1 MNSFRNAAQVALEA
15 LKNNVGEMRVEGA
28 ISILET
34 ALAQPAEPF
43 TPDAI
48 RTTQTAWKMGYDA
61 AKAETQPAEPQITH
75 SAECWRWHHGCAVAK
90 IERECKHD

>member
-1 MNSFRNAAQVALEA
+1 MNSLRNAAQAALEA
-15 LKNNVGEMRVEGA
+15 LTNNVGEMRVEGA

-34 ALAQPAEPF
+34 ALAQQAEPF

-61 AKAETQPAEPQITH
+61 AKAETQQAEPQTTH
-75 SAECWRWHHGCAVAK
+75 SAECWRWHHACAVAK

>member
-1 MNSFRNAAQVALEA
+1 MTTLLKAAQQALEA

-34 ALAQPAEPF
+34 ALAQQAEPF

-61 AKAETQPAEPQITH
+61 AKAETQPAEPQTTH

-90 IERECKHD
+90 IERGCKHD